1 MCYMKNKREQTKNFT
16 LPDSVDLIKIS
27 DELSKN
33 YSTVHETRT
42 KKKQMFYDTFDWRLY
57 KNELI
62 LNKEKNSYKLRKL
75 YSDQMIAESGVK
87 PGISPKY
94 WWEFPESELRNKLE
108 IFTDIRALISLANVD
123 SHTQT
128 LSILNNDKKTVLRLM
143 LLEIYIIEKR
153 KKSKLNKIVELIPV
167 RGYQREFSKVQKL
180 LKQLGLTPNPQDILS
195 SILEGVGRK
204 PGDYTTKLTLKLEPE
219 TRSDLAVKKIL
230 TLLLKV
236 IKQNENGIKA
246 DIDTEFLH
254 DFRVA
259 IRRTRSALTQVK
271 GVFPQSITNKF
282 KSDFSTLGRLTNRLR
297 DLDVY
302 LLKKEQYKQ
311 MLTKELCSGLDPV
324 FEEIIKHRSLEHRRF
339 VRFLGSVRYKE
350 IINSWEDFLNSGSY
364 NNEEAAKNDDKP
376 IILLAKKFIWK
387 KFNHVIT
394 IGEKINPSSPDIDLH
409 RLRIE
414 CKKLRYLLEFFSFLF
429 PEDIMTMIIKK
440 LRRLQDNLGDFNDL
454 YVQQEFLKKFLERP
468 VSTGNEAANTTAAVG
483 GLIAV
488 LHQQQKQVRKEFD
501 QSFNEINNPENSK
514 QFKKLFSPK
523 KV

>member
-75 YSDQMIAESGVK
+75 YSDQLIAACTVE
-87 PGISPKY
+87 PGIRPKY

-128 LSILNNDKKTVLRLM
+128 LSILNNDKKTVLWLM

-311 MLTKELCSGLDPV
+311 S
-324 FEEIIKHRSLEHRRF
+324 
-339 VRFLGSVRYKE
+339 
-350 IINSWEDFLNSGSY
+350 
-364 NNEEAAKNDDKP
+364 
-376 IILLAKKFIWK
+376 
-387 KFNHVIT
+387 
-394 IGEKINPSSPDIDLH
+394 IG
-409 RLRIE
+409 
-414 CKKLRYLLEFFSFLF
+414 
-429 PEDIMTMIIKK
+429 
-440 LRRLQDNLGDFNDL
+440 
-454 YVQQEFLKKFLERP
+454 
-468 VSTGNEAANTTAAVG
+468 
-483 GLIAV
+483 
-488 LHQQQKQVRKEFD
+488 
-501 QSFNEINNPENSK
+501 
-514 QFKKLFSPK
+514 
-523 KV
+523 